1 MVSFAYIM
9 CLVLYKITQDCC
21 LDIDA
26 VKDASIGQGLP
37 ASKQALPNQHHAAC
51 IACCCAALSA
61 CQRAAHGMRLEL
73 CLELCIACCC
83 AALSAF
89 GRVFCDIPVCC
100 APFLLRFHEMMQGLR
115 RSIPGEKACSMA
127 TALACHVD
135 FSTDLFILPVLALCE
150 TLLPSF
156 F

>member
-51 IACCCAALSA
+51 VACCCAALSA
-61 CQRAAHGMRLEL
+61 WHALRAMLRAMH
-73 CLELCIACCC
+73 
-83 AALSAF
+83 S
-89 GRVFCDIPVCC
+89 V
-100 APFLLRFHEMMQGLR
+100 LLRCSKRIWQGVLR
-115 RSIPGEKACSMA
+115 HPCLLCAFFVA
-127 TALACHVD
+127 
-135 FSTDLFILPVLALCE
+135 FS
-150 TLLPSF
+150 
-156 F
+156 